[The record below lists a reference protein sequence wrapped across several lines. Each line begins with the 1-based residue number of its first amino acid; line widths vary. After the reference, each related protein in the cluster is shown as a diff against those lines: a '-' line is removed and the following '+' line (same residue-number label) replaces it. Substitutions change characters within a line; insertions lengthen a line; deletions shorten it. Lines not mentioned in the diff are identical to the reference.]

1 MESTVNGSASQSRL
15 PTAPAGDAAWLVF
28 PADTGRC
35 AGQAARM
42 VIEARIDVSAED
54 SWRVGLAC
62 FLILLHRHTQQSSV
76 MVGVH
81 EAASSMRAASFEFQ
95 DQSTVQEV
103 VRACTALDAAAAG
116 TTIPTVFLAAE
127 PQTPQGQATLAQA
140 DLALAWIERGT
151 HAEVTLSFD
160 GSKFVGD
167 RMREFLSQFE
177 LLVPQA
183 LAGRERRVLDFSL
196 ITARGR
202 AMLPDPTQPLEVP
215 RYPLLTE
222 AFVAVA
228 AKRPNDVAI
237 RQAGKSWSYAQ
248 VERSSASVARSLL
261 RLGVTPA
268 DVVAVTGPRS
278 FGTVCSVLGVFRS
291 GGVLLTID
299 PKLPLDRQRVIL
311 QQANAKILVRIGASS
326 VLDDSGLQI
335 VEVDPST
342 GDVNAQGA
350 PQPADDIPLPAL
362 DPASAAYI
370 FFTSGSTGVPKGVV
384 GCHRG
389 LAHFLDWQRKTFE
402 IGPGDRA
409 AQITT
414 LSFDMVLRDM
424 FLALTS
430 GATLSIPQESDVLD
444 PSAILSWMATEHISV
459 LHVVP
464 SLLRAW
470 VNNAPPGLSLPALR
484 RVFLAG
490 EPLTD
495 TLVNGFRAAFGKQAL
510 LTNFYGP
517 TETTLIKCFHPV
529 IEPQPGVQ
537 PIGRP
542 QPQTQIVV
550 LNRAGQQCGVHE
562 IGEIVI
568 RTPFRT
574 LGYLN
579 APETT
584 AKVFVQNPFSDEPG
598 DLIYLT
604 GDSGCYR
611 ADGLL
616 VMRGRMDNQVKIRG
630 VRVEPGEIE
639 AALGHCPG
647 VKEAAVVAHEGPQGK
662 YLVAYLVMASD
673 GSAASVV
680 GTVARDFLRARLPEN
695 MVPSAFVVMDALPL
709 LPNGKVNKKAL
720 LPPQDDAG
728 DAPAAPVSEQD
739 APRNALE
746 KELLGVW
753 QSVLGHR
760 RVSVNDSFVE
770 LGGDSLTA
778 ITALVRMQRL
788 GIPDGYARG
797 IFQGWSIR
805 QIARMADGQ
814 HAEVEMAMTPKAK
827 TNLLVNVM
835 RGILVAILVAGHW
848 FEGLL
853 NRLPESLHGLGSALM
868 PLFNAA
874 TPGFAL
880 MFGLSLGYIYLPR
893 YRDEPT
899 AVSRAMRQGV
909 MLVMGGAVIRAAFDI
924 GMLLSNGSALTS
936 TLFFTSFYSAL
947 LYYAMALATAP
958 LWFRL
963 IMRTPHVYRTVFAM
977 AVAAHFLYQGAQWLF
992 LENEREG
999 FIELARLMV
1008 VAKFNYFNM
1017 SAGAL
1022 CGLAGGYY
1030 LHQWAQGKRAL
1041 PELSVR
1047 LGLAGVAATVLG
1059 LAMLYVTTG
1068 GFAQIQN
1075 AAIMPLWKWTLYGG
1089 TVLLMA
1095 SLLSKAL
1102 GAYESFSAPVRIGTN
1117 LLGVLGQISLP
1128 VFVCHNLVLR
1138 VKGLLVHAGMP
1149 GGPALVIPLALF
1161 FGGCGWMM
1169 FKLYQLYYGSVGGRP
1184 TASPAVSVST

>member
-1 MESTVNGSASQSRL
+1 LESTVNGSASRRSVPSSFAADTAWLALPADAGRCEGQPERL
-15 PTAPAGDAAWLVF
+15 LQEVRLAPAAHDA
-28 PADTGRC
+28 
-35 AGQAARM
+35 
-42 VIEARIDVSAED
+42 
-54 SWRVGLAC
+54 WRVALAC
-62 FLILLHRHTQQSSV
+62 FLVLLHRHTQQPSV
-76 MVGVH
+76 GIGVIGAPAGG
-81 EAASSMRAASFEFQ
+81 AAIFDFEE
-95 DQSTVQEV
+95 QSTIGDV
-103 VRACTALDAAAAG
+103 VRACASLSPVTTAGAA
-116 TTIPTVFLAAE
+116 PTVFLFDDE
-127 PQTPQGQATLAQA
+127 YTPQAQA
-140 DLALAWIERGT
+140 ALSQAALGLAWIDRGS
-151 HAEVTLSFD
+151 HVEVKLAFD
-160 GSKFVGD
+160 GRQFLAE

-183 LAGRERRVLDFSL
+183 MAEPDRAVLDFSL
-196 ITARGR
+196 ITTHGR
-202 AMLPDPTQPLEVP
+202 TLLPDPTQPLEVP

-222 AFVAVA
+222 AFVATA
-228 AKRPNDVAI
+228 SQRPDEVAI
-237 RQAGKSWSYAQ
+237 RQADRSWTYRE
-248 VERSSASVARSLL
+248 VERSSGAVARTLC
-261 RLGVTPA
+261 RLGVTAA

-299 PKLPLDRQRVIL
+299 PKLPLDRQRVII
-311 QQANAKILVRIGASS
+311 QQANAKFLVRIGASS
-326 VLDDSGLQI
+326 VLDDSGLQV
-335 VEVDPST
+335 VEVDGS
-342 GDVNAQGA
+342 GGAVNAPGA
-350 PQPADDIPLPAL
+350 PGDEQTLPAL

-495 TLVNGFRAAFGKQAL
+495 TLVNGFRDAFGKKAL

-529 IEPQPGVQ
+529 VEPQPGVQ

-542 QPQTQIVV
+542 QPQTQIVI
-550 LNRAGQQCGVHE
+550 LNKAGRQCGVHE
-562 IGEIVI
+562 IGEIAI

-598 DLIYLT
+598 DLVYLT

-630 VRVEPGEIE
+630 VRVEPGEID

-662 YLVAYLVMASD
+662 YLVAYLVMAS
-673 GSAASVV
+673 GASASGVA
-680 GTVARDFLRARLPEN
+680 GTAARDFLRARLPEN
-695 MVPSAFVVMDALPL
+695 MVPSAFVIMDALPL

-720 LPPQDDAG
+720 LPPQAEVADES
-728 DAPAAPVSEQD
+728 AAPVSEQD

-788 GIPDGYARG
+788 GIPDTYARG

-814 HAEVEMAMTPKAK
+814 HADVGIAMTPKAK

-853 NRLPESLHGLGSALM
+853 NRLPESLHGLGNALM

-893 YRDEPT
+893 YRDEPA

-909 MLVMGGAVIRAAFDI
+909 MLVMGGAVVRATFDI
-924 GMLLSNGSALTS
+924 GMLLSNGSELSS

-947 LYYAMALATAP
+947 LYYAIALATAP

-963 IMRTPHVYRTVFAM
+963 ITRTPHVYRTVFAM

-992 LENEREG
+992 LEHEKQG
-999 FIELARLMV
+999 FVELARLMV

-1022 CGLAGGYY
+1022 CGLAGGFY
-1030 LHQWAQGKRAL
+1030 LHQWAQGKQAL
-1041 PELSVR
+1041 SALSWR
-1047 LGLAGVAATVLG
+1047 LGVLG
-1059 LAMLYVTTG
+1059 AGATLLGLGMLYVSTG
-1068 GFAQIQN
+1068 SLAEIQN
-1075 AAIMPLWKWTLYGG
+1075 AAIMPLWKWMFYGG
-1089 TVLLMA
+1089 TVLVMA
-1095 SLLSKAL
+1095 SLLSVSL
-1102 GAYESFSAPVRIGTN
+1102 SSYESFSAPVRIGTN

-1138 VKGLLVHAGMP
+1138 VKGLLLHAGMP

-1184 TASPAVSVST
+1184 AMPQAVSVST